1 MSHNNFGSSGSIL
14 MKLFPVDV
22 PQVRGDNAGTIF
34 EGRPLKFAWAK
45 KLPKFAAMF
54 DNFQL

>member
-22 PQVRGDNAGTIF
+22 PQVKGDNAGTIF
-34 EGRPLKFAWAK
+34 GR
-45 KLPKFAAMF
+45 AAP
-54 DNFQL
+54 